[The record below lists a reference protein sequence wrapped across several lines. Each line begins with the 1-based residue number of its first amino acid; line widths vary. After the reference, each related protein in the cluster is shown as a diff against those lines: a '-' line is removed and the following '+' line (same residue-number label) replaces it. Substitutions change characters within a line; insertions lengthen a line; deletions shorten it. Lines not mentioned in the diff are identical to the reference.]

1 MHLLPGGGGGP
12 LRFVHT
18 CNGTGLASSRAMIAL
33 LETHQ
38 TGRQKGVKLPEVIS
52 RRMPTERMP
61 GIRCTLL
68 KGDSKYDFDEDD
80 EKKRRERMGVRSSK
94 LRQFYRKA
102 LHNKKALKSWRGSAN
117 DATVKLLAAGAEEEM
132 TLLELFDEADDGDA
146 VDEPPLRSADSATER
161 RRWLDEL
168 DAMQRP
174 IDTLAGAL
182 REQLAALETEHRQKL
197 QHCAVGWQNALNS
210 SSFCGISGRKRRK
223 LESLTEECRL
233 RSTLLAEK
241 IRNCSDYLHSFD
253 TLIRSIQREQKR
265 KSEEDD
271 FLREFLL
278 KSARHQ
284 HKKGQIGQALDT
296 FCQLLLATGGH
307 LSAAEMEVLAD
318 VYREKV
324 RQTREFHE
332 RISQAVRQ
340 VQLNESNS
348 GRQNVV
354 IQELWG
360 QVLDDLRSECAESFE
375 IVMQVKCDEDN
386 TVGRS
391 EPNCAQKHN
400 TEQLK
405 LLMASTVCALWLH
418 ITPREHEEFDD
429 IKDLFFSTLDDYIE
443 TFRIDNQKNCVKNV
457 ADDLE
462 KTVRE
467 LMGNYPTVAGTKKM
481 RKIAQRI
488 LII

>member
-1 MHLLPGGGGGP
+1 M
-12 LRFVHT
+12 
-18 CNGTGLASSRAMIAL
+18 A
-33 LETHQ
+33 
-38 TGRQKGVKLPEVIS
+38 
-52 RRMPTERMP
+52 
-61 GIRCTLL
+61 
-68 KGDSKYDFDEDD
+68 
-80 EKKRRERMGVRSSK
+80 
-94 LRQFYRKA
+94 
-102 LHNKKALKSWRGSAN
+102 
-117 DATVKLLAAGAEEEM
+117 
-132 TLLELFDEADDGDA
+132 LLELFDEADDVDD
-146 VDEPPLRSADSATER
+146 VDEPPLRSADSAADR

-168 DAMQRP
+168 NAMQRP

-197 QHCAVGWQNALNS
+197 QHCAIDWQNALNS

-223 LESLTEECRL
+223 LESLTGECRL

-241 IRNCSDYLHSFD
+241 IKNCSDYLHSFD

-307 LSAAEMEVLAD
+307 LSAEEMEGLAD
-318 VYREKV
+318 VCREKV

-340 VQLNESNS
+340 QLNESNS

-354 IQELWG
+354 VHELWG
-360 QVLDDLRSECAESFE
+360 QVLEDLRSECAESFE
-375 IVMQVKCDEDN
+375 IVMQVNCDESNN
-386 TVGRS
+386 TVGQS
-391 EPNCAQKHN
+391 VPNCSQKHN

-405 LLMASTVCALWLH
+405 LLMASTICALWLH
-418 ITPREHEEFDD
+418 ITPRGHEEFDD

-443 TFRIDNQKNCVKNV
+443 TFRITNQKNCVKNV